1 MDMELTE
8 EISKISNEQQ
18 NGEAASD
25 SSSKE
30 KLHHTPHQIVAELD
44 KYIIGQSNAKRS
56 VAIALRNRWR
66 RQQVEE
72 SLREEI
78 MPNNIILIGPTG
90 VGKTEI
96 ARRLAR
102 LAGAPFLKIEAT
114 KYTEVGYVGRDVE
127 SMIRDLTELAITMIK
142 NEQMEIIEP
151 KARANAEE
159 RILDLL
165 VPPVAPAP
173 PTPPPMMFPG
183 VPVSTPT
190 ITGIHQA
197 PPRTPSDVREQ
208 AELNENTR
216 KRFREKL
223 RAKQMEEKE
232 VEIDVQQAPPIAS
245 MQIMGP
251 LGGPGMDEIGQNIQD
266 ILGGMLP
273 KKNKRRRVT
282 IAEAR
287 AIFEQE
293 EAAKLIDMDNVIREA
308 IDRVESSGIIFLD
321 EIDKVASG
329 SKREGGSGGP
339 DVSREGV
346 QRDLLPIVEGS
357 NVSTRYGI
365 VRTDHILFIASGAF
379 HVSKPSDLIPELQG
393 RFPIRVEL
401 DSLTQEDFVKILTVP
416 ENALLKQYTALL
428 ATEGVEVQFAPD
440 AIQAIARIAFEV
452 NEAVEN
458 IGARRL
464 HTILTTLLEQVLFD
478 VPDIVKEKTLAI
490 NAKFVEDRLEK
501 VVRNRDL
508 SQYIL

>member
-1 MDMELTE
+1 MIELQE
-8 EISKISNEQQ
+8 EVKKLTNGQA
-18 NGEAASD
+18 NGEAVSP
-25 SSSKE
+25 KE
-30 KLHHTPHQIVAELD
+30 YNLTPHQIVAELD

-66 RQQVEE
+66 RQHVEDA
-72 SLREEI
+72 LREEI

-102 LAGAPFLKIEAT
+102 LAGAPFLKVEAT

-127 SMIRDLTELAITMIK
+127 SMIRDLTELAINMVK
-142 NEQMEIIEP
+142 SEQMEAIEP
-151 KARANAEE
+151 KAKANAEE

-165 VPPVAPAP
+165 VPPTPVAMP
-173 PTPPPMMFPG
+173 PQQPMMFPG
-183 VPVSTPT
+183 VPVSTS
-190 ITGIHQA
+190 ISGIPQ
-197 PPRTPSDVREQ
+197 PPRTPKDAKED
-208 AELNENTR
+208 AELNETTR
-216 KRFREKL
+216 NRFREKL
-223 RAKQMEEKE
+223 RKGEMDERE
-232 VEIDVQQAPPIAS
+232 VEIDITQAPPIAS

-266 ILGGMLP
+266 MLGGMLP
-273 KKNKRRRVT
+273 KKNKRRRVS
-282 IAEAR
+282 IKDAR
-287 AIFEQE
+287 EIFEQE
-293 EAAKLIDMDNVIREA
+293 EAAKLIDMETVVREA

-321 EIDKVASG
+321 EIDKVAG
-329 SKREGGSGGP
+329 GGKREGGSGGP

-357 NVSTRYGI
+357 NINTRYGV

-401 DSLTQEDFVKILTVP
+401 ESLTQDDFVKILTIP
-416 ENALLKQYTALL
+416 ENALLKQYKALL
-428 ATEGVEVQFAPD
+428 RTEGVEVEFTD
-440 AIQAIARIAFEV
+440 DSIQAIARIAFEV

-478 VPDIVKEKTLAI
+478 IPDVVKEKEMRITA
-490 NAKFVEDRLEK
+490 AFVDERLEK